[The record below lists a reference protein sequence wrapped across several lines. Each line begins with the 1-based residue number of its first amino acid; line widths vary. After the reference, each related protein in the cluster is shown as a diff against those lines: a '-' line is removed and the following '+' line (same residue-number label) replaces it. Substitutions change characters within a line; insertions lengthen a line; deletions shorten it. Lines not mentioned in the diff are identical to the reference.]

1 MNDAETIL
9 VVDDTRHNLL
19 LMKDLLKSEPWRV
32 LSERSGAAAL
42 ATTAAENPD
51 LILLDIM
58 MPEMDGFETCR
69 RLRELPGMEDVPVI
83 FMTALDDTESKVKA
97 FAAGG
102 VDFVT
107 KPVQKQETLA
117 RIKAQLQL
125 RRLRDELKREIAA
138 KDEAIKDLDGYAHT
152 VAHDLKNPL
161 QGLSV
166 LTETLLS
173 ESETVSEAERIEWIK
188 LIHEASTRLNNIVHE
203 LLIFASVRQQDVVG
217 EPIDMVENMRS
228 ALYRVQ
234 TLVEGRRAR
243 LVLPEAMPA
252 ALGYSSWTEEI
263 WANLISNAVKYGGN
277 PPVVEA
283 GGHIAEDG
291 RPVFWV
297 KDNGPGIA
305 PENIARLFKTFTRLE
320 HSRAEGTGL
329 GLSIVKRILQK
340 LDGDITV
347 DSKVGEGST
356 FAFTLPPADA
366 PGNIDVAAPSRDT
379 TAPS

>member
-1 MNDAETIL
+1 
-9 VVDDTRHNLL
+9 
-19 LMKDLLKSEPWRV
+19 MKDLLKGEPWRV
-32 LSERSGAAAL
+32 LFERGGADAI
-42 ATTAAENPD
+42 ATASAEQPD

-58 MPEMDGFETCR
+58 MPGMDGFETCR
-69 RLRELPGMEDVPVI
+69 RLKENAAFEDVPVI

-107 KPVQKQETLA
+107 KPVQKEETLA

-125 RRLRDELKREIAA
+125 RRLRDELKREIDA

-161 QGLSV
+161 QGLMV

-173 ESETVSEAERIEWIK
+173 EGESVSEKERLEWTK
-188 LIHEASTRLNNIVHE
+188 MIHEASTRLNNIVHE
-203 LLIFASVRQQDVVG
+203 LLIFASVRQQDVEA
-217 EPIDMVENMRS
+217 EPVDMVENMRS
-228 ALYRVQ
+228 ALFRVQ

-243 LVLPEAMPA
+243 LILPDSLPVAHA
-252 ALGYSSWTEEI
+252 YGSWTEEV

-277 PPVVEA
+277 PPVVEV
-283 GGHIAEDG
+283 GGHYGEDG

-297 KDNGPGIA
+297 KDNGNGIA
-305 PENIARLFKTFTRLE
+305 PENIDRLFETFTRLE
-320 HSRAEGTGL
+320 HARAEGTGL

-340 LDGDITV
+340 LDGLVTV
-347 DSKVGEGST
+347 DSKVGEGSI
-356 FAFTLPPADA
+356 FAFSLPPAA
-366 PGNIDVAAPSRDT
+366 TPQREHAAARTAVTEPS
-379 TAPS
+379 